1 MPATASVRKTKPVI
15 MSSGFV
21 RFIVKY
27 VILD

>member
-1 MPATASVRKTKPVI
+1 MPATASVSKTNPAI
-15 MSSGFV
+15 ISSGFV